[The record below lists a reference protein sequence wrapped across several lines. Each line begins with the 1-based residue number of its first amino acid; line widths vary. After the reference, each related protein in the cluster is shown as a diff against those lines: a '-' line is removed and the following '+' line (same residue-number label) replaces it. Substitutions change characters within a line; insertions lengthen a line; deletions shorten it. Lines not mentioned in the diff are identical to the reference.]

1 MSNKLRRHIRQEFA
15 SKVWLTWDGGGL
27 LKQSA
32 CRGLDISV
40 SGMRVASTEPIPA
53 GTLVNF
59 RVQGTMFVGAGS
71 IRSCTHERM
80 RYAIGVEFSQ
90 GVRWDPE
97 RYPISVAQ
105 STASMP
111 AYQPVAAEP
120 AKTEE
125 AILAV
130 EQ

>member
-15 SKVWLTWDGGGL
+15 SRVWLTWDGGGAL
-27 LKQSA
+27 EQAA
-32 CRGLDISV
+32 CRGLDISS
-40 SGMRVASTEPIPA
+40 SGMRVASMDPIPA

-59 RVQGTMFVGAGS
+59 RIQGTMFAGAGS
-71 IRSCTHERM
+71 IRSCSHERM

-90 GVRWDPE
+90 SVRWDPVK
-97 RYPISVAQ
+97 YPIAASM

-111 AYQPVAAEP
+111 AYQPAVEP
-120 AKTEE
+120 EKTEE
-125 AILAV
+125 ATRAV

>member
-1 MSNKLRRHIRQEFA
+1 MSNKLRRHGRQEFA
-15 SKVWLTWDGGGL
+15 SKVWLTWDRGRGL
-27 LKQSA
+27 EQSA
-32 CRGLDISV
+32 CRGLDISS

-59 RVQGTMFVGAGS
+59 RVQGTMFTGAGS

-80 RYAIGVEFSQ
+80 RYAIGIEFSQ
-90 GVRWDPE
+90 AVRWDPE
-97 RYPISVAQ
+97 RYPVSVAR
-105 STASMP
+105 STSSMP
-111 AYQPVAAEP
+111 AYQQPEEP

-125 AILAV
+125 ATLAV